1 MKMSCYADGRYK
13 KHLMQKISKIYQ
25 RDDMAID
32 EIKNAAFIIDTNTGA
47 FGIFDDKGEIV
58 KSCLQYR
65 GKNAQFI
72 PKYISDVDCMDCDAV
87 FLGNVYPHFGHFLL
101 EHLNRAWGISK
112 IKSKNIKYVLV
123 DNKNMGP
130 KQWMID
136 FLKCAGVSEKDILI
150 LNRSMRFRKVY
161 VPSQSLNI
169 VSGWYGAEFKD
180 AFDAM
185 RKNVKSDVVYDKVY
199 VSRAKLSN
207 DMRVWGEEKIQRIF
221 EKNGFTVIY
230 PETMPLYEQI
240 AIISHCNVLA
250 GCAGTAL
257 HLALTMKEGT
267 RVIQLNRTSAIKD
280 NGEIQYRLC
289 KLKNQDFDIVAAS
302 VEEVQST
309 HGGVHAPQII
319 GVTKYLQQFF
329 DDNNFKYN
337 DDDLIPDADA
347 LEQYHTALAEFQKN
361 NGGQLYLKFKK
372 KFIKYI
378 SCLIPGRV
386 TRGRV
391 RKWLKEKM

>member
-1 MKMSCYADGRYK
+1 MKMSCYANNRYK
-13 KHLMQKISKIYQ
+13 KNLMQKIAKISC
-25 RDDMAID
+25 RNDMKID
-32 EIKNAAFIIDTNTGA
+32 AVPRGAFIVNPTTGA
-47 FGIFDDKGEIV
+47 FGVFDDAGNLI
-58 KSCLQYR
+58 KSSLQYR
-65 GKNAQFI
+65 GKTAQFI
-72 PKYISDVDCMDCDAV
+72 PKYVPSVEYMDCDAV
-87 FLGNVYPHFGHFLL
+87 FIGNVYPHFGHFLL

-136 FLKCAGVSEKDILI
+136 FLKCAGVKESDILI
-150 LNRSMRFRKVY
+150 LNKSMRFNTVY
-161 VPSQSLNI
+161 VPYQSLNI
-169 VSGWYGAEFKD
+169 VSGWYAPEFKD
-180 AFDAM
+180 VFDIM
-185 RKNVKSDVVYDKVY
+185 RKNTKTDTIYDKVY
-199 VSRAKLSN
+199 VSRTKLSD
-207 DMRVWGEEKIQRIF
+207 DMRVWGEEQVQSIF

-230 PETMPLYEQI
+230 PETLPLAEQI

-257 HLALTMKEGT
+257 HLALTMKDGT

-309 HGGVHAPQII
+309 HGGIHAPQII
-319 GVTKYLQQFF
+319 GVTKELQQFF
-329 DDNNFKYN
+329 DDNNFKY
-337 DDDLIPDADA
+337 DDADLQMNA
-347 LEQYHTALAEFQKN
+347 DVLNQYKLHLSEFQKN